1 MVSRIEA
8 SVGRSDDAAMQH
20 AGHAHIVDKD
30 EAARRLGG
38 HVHAR
43 RRGADDAISAG
54 FSTGASSASAS
65 LILSPPIS
73 SPYARRRLSSM
84 RGRTTPS
91 STMSASGATSRIRGG
106 PRNEEAPGLRRGAPQ
121 RNCAELNALAGD
133 CWTLIRRNASVAK
146 DHRHP
151 LESDIQFL
159 RDDLRERRADARAEI
174 NVSVEGRYL
183 PCRRDDHE
191 RRERF
196 RRRLIERGLRRRRPD
211 NGQRARRFQIVRPAE
226 TLRLQGHHARIM
238 VAASRT
244 AARISRCAPHRQRLK
259 RKASRISESEGSG
272 FASMSACAVMIM
284 PLRQ

>member
-1 MVSRIEA
+1 
-8 SVGRSDDAAMQH
+8 MQH

-38 HVHAR
+38 HVHSR
-43 RRGADDAISAG
+43 RRGADDTIVRGIFDGRIVRQREPDPLPADQLAVREATVVLDAGPDDAI
-54 FSTGASSASAS
+54 
-65 LILSPPIS
+65 LHDERV
-73 SPYARRRLSSM
+73 RRD
-84 RGRTTPS
+84 
-91 STMSASGATSRIRGG
+91 IENRGG
-106 PRNEEAPGLRRGAPQ
+106 PRNEEVSGLRRGAPE
-121 RNCAELNALAGD
+121 RDRAELNALAGD
-133 CWTLIRRNASVAK
+133 RWALIRRNGSVAK

-174 NVSVEGRYL
+174 DVSVEGRYL

-196 RRRLIERGLRRRRPD
+196 RRRLIERGLRRRRLD